1 MATILDKIVER
12 NHFQFANNFDT
23 WQEAVKVSTQ
33 PLIDTGYVTEDYYKQ
48 IVDCIEKYGP
58 YVVFDHEVAMPHTT
72 ENATGV
78 LKTSVGFM
86 AVKEPVYFGKDAD
99 GNDKYARLFFTL
111 ASENSDEHM
120 ANIQDLVSVFTNEEL
135 LDALLECQ
143 SGQDILDAQEKYP
156 GGRY

>member
-1 MATILDKIVER
+1 
-12 NHFQFANNFDT
+12 
-23 WQEAVKVSTQ
+23 
-33 PLIDTGYVTEDYYKQ
+33 
-48 IVDCIEKYGP
+48 
-58 YVVFDHEVAMPHTT
+58 
-72 ENATGV
+72 
-78 LKTSVGFM
+78 M